1 MLSKIYAAKK
11 FGIVSIREKSLEPVA
26 CLCKYLCLTITLLVR
41 NGLFVV
47 LLEVCINTLD
57 VFTFAHSKRI
67 DEMTPDR
74 EFNFSIIHR
83 HKGIYKIDP
92 Q

>member
-1 MLSKIYAAKK
+1 ML
-11 FGIVSIREKSLEPVA
+11 IREKSLEPVA
-26 CLCKYLCLTITLLVR
+26 CLCKYSCLTITLLLR
-41 NGLFVV
+41 NGLSVV
-47 LLEVCINTLD
+47 LLEVCMYINTLG

-83 HKGIYKIDP
+83 HKGIYKISP